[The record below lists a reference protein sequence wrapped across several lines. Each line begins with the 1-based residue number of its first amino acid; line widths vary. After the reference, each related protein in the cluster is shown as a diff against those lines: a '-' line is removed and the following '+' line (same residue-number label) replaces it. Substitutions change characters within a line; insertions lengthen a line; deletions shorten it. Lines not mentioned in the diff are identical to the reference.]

1 MTCASFAAT
10 RTLKTDTRRT
20 FCIETERIKEMKDKN
35 GINTECYN
43 CAIEEICK
51 ESVHCGVC
59 KIGLFL
65 PSKEAYE
72 DRIED
77 LQNELTVVQE
87 SERAEAQEAD
97 RLRGEVKELEQKLTE
112 TVKLLGEM
120 SRECGKLQAL
130 LEVKNR
136 SNMSTQSTDAVD
148 VSKNGEKSTESE
160 QSHLEDFTN
169 EEIDFIKKAISM
181 AIFDCETNPPKPSD
195 ENLKL
200 MWSIRSKCDAV
211 LKANVREN
219 RTPKEGEEK

>member
-1 MTCASFAAT
+1 
-10 RTLKTDTRRT
+10 
-20 FCIETERIKEMKDKN
+20 MKDKN

-77 LQNELTVVQE
+77 LQKELAVVQE

-97 RLRGEVKELEQKLTE
+97 RLRAEVKELEKKLTE
-112 TVKLLGEM
+112 TIKLLSER
-120 SRECGKLQAL
+120 SRECGELEAL

-136 SNMSTQSTDAVD
+136 SNTPTQPTNADD
-148 VSKNGEKSTESE
+148 VAKKKPTE
-160 QSHLEDFTN
+160 N
-169 EEIDFIKKAISM
+169 
-181 AIFDCETNPPKPSD
+181 
-195 ENLKL
+195 
-200 MWSIRSKCDAV
+200 
-211 LKANVREN
+211 
-219 RTPKEGEEK
+219 

>member
-1 MTCASFAAT
+1 
-10 RTLKTDTRRT
+10 
-20 FCIETERIKEMKDKN
+20 MKDKN
-35 GINTECYN
+35 GIEIKCENCDVNAQRDCANWNPKSGKEGTEY
-43 CAIEEICK
+43 CANDY
-51 ESVHCGVC
+51 
-59 KIGLFL
+59 FL
-65 PSKEAYE
+65 PSYKAYE
-72 DRIED
+72 ARIAE
-77 LQNELTVVQE
+77 LQKELTVIQE

-97 RLRGEVKELEQKLTE
+97 RLRGEVKELGKKLTE
-112 TVKLLGEM
+112 TIKLLGER

-200 MWSIRSKCDAV
+200 MWSIKSKCDAV